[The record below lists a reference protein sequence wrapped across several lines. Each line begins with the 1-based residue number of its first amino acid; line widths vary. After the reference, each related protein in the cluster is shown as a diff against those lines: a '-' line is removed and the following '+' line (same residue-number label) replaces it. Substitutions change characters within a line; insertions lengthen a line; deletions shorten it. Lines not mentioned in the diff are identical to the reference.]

1 MVFGL
6 LNGYSIVIKLN
17 LPLNEGDKLSVS
29 HFKIKYKFQDEEGD
43 ENDFL
48 LSEVHREPT
57 GDIYLILRDIV
68 DEELGE
74 PSTSHHTSYI
84 RDIRGVYDKHVVIDY
99 DIDVEDVIDMTLKVT
114 DIVKDIF
121 SSL

>member
-1 MVFGL
+1 M
-6 LNGYSIVIKLN
+6 
-17 LPLNEGDKLSVS
+17 
-29 HFKIKYKFQDEEGD
+29 
-43 ENDFL
+43 
-48 LSEVHREPT
+48 LSEVHREPN

-74 PSTSHHTSYI
+74 LSTSHHTSYI
-84 RDIRGVYDKHVVIDY
+84 RDIRGVYDKNIVIDY
-99 DIDVEDVIDMTLKVT
+99 DIDVEDIIDMTLKVT